1 MNRREFMQTMLL
13 GSATVMLAP
22 GLSWAAEDGVTLKAI
37 KERGTLRIGVFNGTA
52 PYYQKNLATGEW
64 DGFCISMG
72 KDLADYIGVPLEL
85 VETTW
90 GNSVMDLQGGK
101 IDIMFA
107 LSNNEERAKVVDF
120 TQVMM
125 DNTFTIITN
134 KDREVKTWEELNKP
148 EIRIAV
154 DLGSTQDLFARK
166 TLPNCTLVAL
176 KGAEETVIALQSG
189 RADAILQVA
198 LMSVVTARK
207 LGPKYKVFVPEPQD
221 SQPTTIGVRKDA
233 KGEFRDYVDVWLKK
247 RRDEGKV
254 NDWIVNSLSLVGV
267 QPSDLPPTLK
277 F

>member
-107 LSNNEERAKVVDF
+107 LSNNEERA
-120 TQVMM
+120 
-125 DNTFTIITN
+125 
-134 KDREVKTWEELNKP
+134 
-148 EIRIAV
+148 
-154 DLGSTQDLFARK
+154 
-166 TLPNCTLVAL
+166 
-176 KGAEETVIALQSG
+176 
-189 RADAILQVA
+189 
-198 LMSVVTARK
+198 
-207 LGPKYKVFVPEPQD
+207 
-221 SQPTTIGVRKDA
+221 
-233 KGEFRDYVDVWLKK
+233 
-247 RRDEGKV
+247 
-254 NDWIVNSLSLVGV
+254 
-267 QPSDLPPTLK
+267 
-277 F
+277 

>member
-1 MNRREFMQTMLL
+1 MNRREFMRATLL
-13 GSATVMLAP
+13 GGIAMMVAP
-22 GLSWAAEDGVTLKAI
+22 GLSWASDEGATLKSI
-37 KERGTLRIGVFNGTA
+37 KDRGALRIGVFNGTA
-52 PYYQKNLATGEW
+52 PYYQKDLITGEW
-64 DGFCISMG
+64 NGFCVSMG
-72 KDLADYIGVPLEL
+72 KDFAEYIGVPLEM

-107 LSNNEERAKVVDF
+107 LSNNPERAKVVDF
-120 TQVMM
+120 TAAMM
-125 DNTFTIITN
+125 DNTFTVIAN
-134 KDREVKTWEELNKP
+134 KDRDIKTWEELNKP
-148 EIRIAV
+148 EIRVAV

-207 LGPKYKVFVPEPQD
+207 LGPNYKVFVPEPQD
-221 SQPTTIGVRKDA
+221 SQPTTIGVRKDP

-247 RRDEGKV
+247 RREEGKV
-254 NDWIVNSLSLVGV
+254 NEWIVNSLSLVGV

>member
-1 MNRREFMQTMLL
+1 MNRRKFIQTTLL
-13 GSATVMLAP
+13 GGTAVMLAP
-22 GLSWAAEDGVTLKAI
+22 GFSWAVEEGVTLKSI
-37 KERGTLRIGVFNGTA
+37 KDRGALRIGVFNGTP

-64 DGFCISMG
+64 DGFCVSMG
-72 KDLADYIGVPLEL
+72 RDLAEYIGVPLEM

-107 LSNNEERAKVVDF
+107 LSNNPERAKSVDF
-120 TQVMM
+120 TEAMM
-125 DNTFTIITN
+125 DNVFTVITSA
-134 KDREVKTWEELNKP
+134 DREIKNWEELNKP
-148 EIRIAV
+148 EIRVTV

-176 KGAEETVIALQSG
+176 KGADETVIALQSG
-189 RADAILQVA
+189 RADAIVQVA
-198 LMSVVTARK
+198 LMSVVTAHK
-207 LGPKYKVFVPEPQD
+207 LGNKFKVFVPEPLD
-221 SQPTTIGVRKDA
+221 SQPTTIGVRKDE

-247 RRDEGKV
+247 RREEGKV
-254 NDWIVNSLSLVGV
+254 NEWIVSSLSLVGV